1 MKDRILR
8 DKMEGTS
15 ARSPLLHSFFP
26 TTESESMPIQFE
38 YIDEIHCLYV
48 VAKGKVSVQEFLD
61 FHRSITITAPPPN
74 LLILCEYREL
84 DSSGLTTSDL
94 EKIKADALSRTE
106 YKYGKVKQAFV
117 VSDTLTFGL
126 SRMFDGLVFSE
137 KYQVHVYT
145 DMNEAK
151 RWLGLEP
158 DTCLDTHQQNT
169 SFPDVQHPWTFPYPL
184 L

>member
-8 DKMEGTS
+8 DKVEGTS

-38 YIDEIHCLYV
+38 YIDEINCLYA
-48 VAKGKVSVQEFLD
+48 VAKGKVSLHEFLE
-61 FHRSITITAPPPN
+61 FHRSITITEPPPT
-74 LLILCEYREL
+74 LLILCDYREL

-94 EKIKADALSRTE
+94 ERIKADALSRTE
-106 YKYGKVKQAFV
+106 YKYGMVKQAFV

-137 KYQVHVYT
+137 KYQVSVFT
-145 DMNEAK
+145 DMNAAK
-151 RWLGLEP
+151 SWLGVEP
-158 DTCLDTHQQNT
+158 DIRLDLQPQDT
-169 SFPDVQHPWTFPYPL
+169 SFPDVHHP
-184 L
+184 